1 MLDREFYMTTGFSF
15 QGRKGS
21 VYTLRFLAAGKVT
34 KLVAMVVSS
43 PLLISDQV
51 ATKENVNQ
59 AQYKM

>member
-1 MLDREFYMTTGFSF
+1 
-15 QGRKGS
+15 
-21 VYTLRFLAAGKVT
+21 
-34 KLVAMVVSS
+34 VAMVVSS